1 MKVDK
6 LEKKFEIL
14 KFYEPENENKKLSHA
29 ELVREKIAKRAC
41 LEFKN
46 GMYVNLGIGIPTLI
60 PNFLPSD
67 VKITLHGENGI
78 LGMGRFPM
86 KGEED
91 VDLINATRELITLVP
106 GTSAFSSSISFSM
119 IRGCHLDLTV
129 LGGM

>member
-91 VDLINATRELITLVP
+91 VDLINATRVSIEFYDKKKEKELINNNDNQTN
-106 GTSAFSSSISFSM
+106 
-119 IRGCHLDLTV
+119 HLLWYA
-129 LGGM
+129 